1 VAKHRKHYF
10 LHIQSKSDSSNP
22 AEEQDKSEFDIK
34 KMKDYELTSE
44 TFDVLFKEFTV
55 IDFLEDDPIQY
66 NWDGFYRKMENE
78 QEFGTELQFN
88 NVH

>member
-1 VAKHRKHYF
+1 VAENQYQYF
-10 LHIQSKSDSSNP
+10 LKIQIKSHYSNST
-22 AEEQDKSEFDIK
+22 EKHKFYFDIQ

-66 NWDGFYRKMENE
+66 DWDGFYRKMPLARSWN
-78 QEFGTELQFN
+78 
-88 NVH
+88 